1 MIVCFYI
8 CADIP
13 SIPVHSSD
21 VKISRVYTTTEIE
34 NTFKHSIW
42 IGKMTQEKPGIL
54 KHMWGADF

>member
-1 MIVCFYI
+1 MIVYFYI

-21 VKISRVYTTTEIE
+21 VYTTTEIE
-34 NTFKHSIW
+34 DAFKHSIW
-42 IGKMTQEKPGIL
+42 IGKMTQEKPGIR